1 MFNISLFQRLTLRY
15 KPLFTGKGG
24 VMRELSN
31 SRSFTSQL
39 TRAFLKKFK
48 IKIGRSSVYHPQSN
62 SVERFHRSVKRL
74 LKVLCVENGS
84 NYDANLPYALSSLRT
99 VTHDSTGFSPSE
111 FVLEKNLRTP
121 DTLLFEKL
129 MADAEDN
136 ELVTG
141 YVFNLTNRLK
151 RCQDLAIKNMTL
163 KREKRKVWFDKKA
176 AERKFN
182 VGDEVL
188 VLVASKPSKMS
199 VRRIGPGKIESQI
212 SETNYIVIIPGRR
225 EKFQIYHI
233 NFLKAL

>member
-1 MFNISLFQRLTLRY
+1 MCR
-15 KPLFTGKGG
+15 K
-24 VMRELSN
+24 
-31 SRSFTSQL
+31 
-39 TRAFLKKFK
+39 
-48 IKIGRSSVYHPQSN
+48 
-62 SVERFHRSVKRL
+62 
-74 LKVLCVENGS
+74 S
-84 NYDANLPYALSSLRT
+84 NYDANLPYALLALRT

-111 FVLEKNLRTP
+111 LVLEKNLRTP
-121 DTLLFEKL
+121 ETLLFEKL

-151 RCQDLAIKNMTL
+151 RCQDLAIKNITL

-199 VRRIGPGKIESQI
+199 VSRIGPGKIESQI
-212 SETNYIVIIPGRR
+212 SETNYIVLISGRR

-233 NFLKAL
+233 NFLKPYRKRIELVNVLTREINEIEGDIENIFPSLIPKFISSTKSKRK